1 MPEMHLRKPEFA
13 YRNCGRLIKNKERIH
28 NFKET
33 GDL

>member
-1 MPEMHLRKPEFA
+1 MAEMHLRKPEFA
-13 YRNCGRLIKNKERIH
+13 YDNCRRLIKNKERMQ